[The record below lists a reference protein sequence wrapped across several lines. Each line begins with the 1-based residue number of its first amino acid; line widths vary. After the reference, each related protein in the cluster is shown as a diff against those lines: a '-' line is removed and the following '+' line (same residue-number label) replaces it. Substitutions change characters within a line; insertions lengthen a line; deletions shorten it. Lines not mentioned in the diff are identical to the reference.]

1 MNRLLAIELAKY
13 RELQVTLYVSECSE
27 DDKRMAYRLYGITII
42 QAQKRPGFEP
52 LDCLWID
59 VVIGHGTK
67 LGKEAQMIK
76 QLYPECLWIQ
86 FEHTAPEELAMN
98 KTYCRNISIGEDKH
112 KTEVQLNAMA
122 DLVVVVGPKLAEDF
136 GRYLLSYQEK
146 RVFEIVPSPCI
157 FQEFDKLTQPK
168 QDRDKFCVLVFGRG
182 DQEDFKLKDYD
193 IASKA
198 ISELKDSKYHL
209 CFVGAAKGEKQKVT
223 QYLLESGISKNQLTV
238 RGFKSRKELA
248 KQFCEVDLV
257 IMPSRT
263 EGFGLT
269 TLEALSAGLP
279 ILVGGNSGLA
289 EALKKM
295 NNCLASSCVVDSE
308 DARDWAAAI
317 KAVKEQPRAERLQ
330 DAQKLK
336 KDFKQRFSWSWQCKC
351 LVKEML
357 LLVRGKQLTLC
368 WLY

>member
-1 MNRLLAIELAKY
+1 MNRLLAIELAKHQ
-13 RELQVTLYVSECSE
+13 ELQVSLYVPECSE

-52 LDCLWID
+52 LDCLCFRPYESFWID

-67 LGKEAQMIK
+67 LGKQAQMIR

-86 FEHTAPEELAMN
+86 FEHTAPEELSMH
-98 KTYCRNISIGEDKH
+98 KTYRRNISIGEDKH
-112 KTEVQLNAMA
+112 QTEVQLSAMA
-122 DLVVVVGPKLAEDF
+122 DLVVAVGPKLAEDF
-136 GRYLLSYQEK
+136 RRYLLSYQEK

-168 QDRDKFCVLVFGRG
+168 QDRDKFYVLVFGLG
-182 DQEDFKLKDYD
+182 DQEDFKLKGYD

-209 CFVGAAKGEKQKVT
+209 CFVGAAKGEKEKVT
-223 QYLLESGISKNQLTV
+223 QYLLECGISKNQLTV
-238 RGFKSRKELA
+238 RGFKSRVELA
-248 KQFCEVDLV
+248 RQFCEVDLA

-269 TLEALSAGLP
+269 ALEALSAGLP

-295 NNCLASSCVVDSE
+295 NNRLASSCVVNSE

-317 KAVKEQPRAERLQ
+317 KAVEEQPRAERLQ
-330 DAQKLK
+330 DAQTLK
-336 KDFKQRFSWSWQCKC
+336 KDFKQRFSWSW
-351 LVKEML
+351 
-357 LLVRGKQLTLC
+357 
-368 WLY
+368 